1 MIQNIKIAGIGILTI
16 IVLFAT
22 YAFTPK
28 ESGYSMLPD
37 KIISSMLPKLSDYG
51 IYEKNAADLIPSGSY
66 KVYEPSSGSF
76 TDYAEKQRLIKVPNG
91 FKLIAKDDGLPDFPK
106 GTILVKT
113 FYYFN
118 EGKKQI
124 IETRVIIKTGTDWIA
139 GTYKW
144 NSEQT
149 DALLITK
156 GANLPV
162 TFTDKKGDTRNINYH
177 IPDAKDCAK
186 CHKSNGEFLPIGIKI
201 RNLNNDIE
209 HNGKNINQLESL
221 RNDGILAIDEISGYE
236 KLPDWED
243 ESIPL
248 DKRARAY
255 LDVNCAFCH
264 SDGGYCS
271 FLNIIKLRLGYEI
284 PFEETRIAKKTERL
298 VKLMSKKKMPYIG
311 ATIVDDEGLSLIKEY
326 LKSIK

>member
-1 MIQNIKIAGIGILTI
+1 MMQNIKITGISILVT
-16 IVLFAT
+16 IVLFT
-22 YAFTPK
+22 MYAFTPK
-28 ESGYSMLPD
+28 ESEYSKLPD
-37 KIISSMLPKLSDYG
+37 KIFSSMLPKLSDYG
-51 IYEKNAADLIPSGSY
+51 IYEGNAADLIPSGSY
-66 KVYEPSSGSF
+66 KLYEPSSGSF

-91 FKLIAKDDGLPDFPK
+91 FTLIAKGNGLPDFPE
-106 GTILVKT
+106 GTIIVKT

-118 EGKKQI
+118 EGRKQI

-139 GTYKW
+139 GAYKW

-156 GANLPV
+156 EANIPV
-162 TFTDKKGDTRNINYH
+162 TFTDKGNTRNINYH
-177 IPDAKDCAK
+177 IPDTKDCAK

-201 RNLNNDIE
+201 RNLNKNINHDGE
-209 HNGKNINQLESL
+209 NINQLESL
-221 RNDGILAIDEISGYE
+221 RNEGILAIGEISGYE

-243 ESIPL
+243 ESVSL

-271 FLNIIKLRLGYEI
+271 FLNIIKLRLGYEV
-284 PFEETRIAKKTERL
+284 PFDETRIAKKAGRL
-298 VKLMSKKKMPYIG
+298 DKLMSKKKMPYIG
-311 ATIVDDEGLSLIKEY
+311 TTIVDDEGLSLIKEY
-326 LKSIK
+326 LKSLK